1 MHEARP
7 LYENGPKAARIASF
21 GQLMSLLLLIPGGSG
36 MRFCL
41 RLLLLAVLLTLCLPH
56 LLWEKPLP
64 SSDVNI
70 RVDEAKSSHILYRKN
85 LVAAHVNVVSGKQ
98 SRLLV
103 AFPAGNSGVAVWL
116 ESPKGENNFDWAR
129 PPETSRGLGS
139 VQAVTFEVRASQDE
153 LVINQAVLG
162 GLRFIR
168 EWDIDKTKPVEIQ
181 ETAELTSPN
190 VLKLNRPSL
199 DGKTYFR
206 MLITV
211 KNGLVNRSPEGRLS
225 FTSAQAGQ
233 PLHLS
238 ITAISS
244 EKPLTPIPADRM
256 LTKAAINATPDREIQ
271 MLSFL
276 LYKEKFLAGSWTY
289 LTYFGRDTLLT
300 LRFLMNSLTPEA
312 TESMLGAVVNRL
324 REDGDVAHE
333 EEIGDYASWKSHV
346 KGEGFVSTPRY
357 DYKMIDD
364 DFLFPIILS
373 RYVEGADH
381 GRLKSFLA
389 HKTDS
394 GRTYR
399 EAILANL
406 ELVEKKTESF
416 SRRPI
421 WRNLIAL
428 PNGQNDGNWR
438 DSQMGAGFGRYF
450 YDVNVA
456 LVPAA
461 LRAAGKLRAAAE
473 FGVVDESKT
482 LELMHNAATWEL
494 QAPRFFRVEVPSATA
509 AARADQYMKHQNLR
523 VPATPTHPVAFNG
536 VSLDEKGRVI
546 PVMHS
551 DEGFL
556 LLFNEPSEE
565 ILLEV
570 AEKLMTPFPFGLQSD
585 IGMIVANPAFSPEKM
600 QKFFTPRHYHGTVV
614 WSWQQ
619 AMMAAALRRQ
629 IERKDLTHFTRD
641 KLEVAEIRLWEMIS
655 RTQRYRTSELWTWR
669 TERGGMA
676 YAAFGHNEGDHAES
690 NPNQGWSHA
699 YIGVRPPASFTAPEL
714 LSAQE
719 SSPVDAN

>member
-1 MHEARP
+1 
-7 LYENGPKAARIASF
+7 
-21 GQLMSLLLLIPGGSG
+21 

-70 RVDEAKSSHILYRKN
+70 RIDEAKSSHILYRKN

-116 ESPKGENNFDWAR
+116 DSPKGENNFDWVR
-129 PPETSRGLGS
+129 TPETSRGLGS
-139 VQAVTFEVRASQDE
+139 VQAVTFEVRASRDE

-168 EWDIDKTKPVEIQ
+168 EWDVDKTKPVEIQ
-181 ETAELTSPN
+181 ETAEITSPDT
-190 VLKLNRPSL
+190 LKLNRPSL
-199 DGKTYFR
+199 DGRTYFR
-206 MLITV
+206 MLMTV
-211 KNGLVNRSPEGRLS
+211 KNGIVTRTSAGQLS
-225 FTSAQAGQ
+225 FTTVQPGV
-233 PLHLS
+233 PLHFS
-238 ITAISS
+238 VTAIST
-244 EKPLTPIPADRM
+244 EKPLTPIPADMM

-300 LRFLMNSLTPEA
+300 LRFLMTSLKPDA
-312 TESMLGAVVNRL
+312 IESMLGAVVNRL

-333 EEIGDYASWKSHV
+333 EEVGDYASWKSHV
-346 KGEGFVSTPRY
+346 KGEGFASGARY

-364 DFLFPIILS
+364 DFLFPIILW
-373 RYVEGADH
+373 RYVETADS
-381 GRLKSFLA
+381 GRIKAFLA

-406 ELVEKKTESF
+406 DLVERKTEAF

-428 PNGQNDGNWR
+428 PNGQYDGNWR

-461 LRAAGKLRAAAE
+461 LRASGFLRTNTN
-473 FGVVDESKT
+473 FGVDDARSQ
-482 LELMHNAATWEL
+482 ELLRSAATWEL
-494 QAPRFFRVEVPSATA
+494 QAPRFFRVEVPA
-509 AARADQYMKHQNLR
+509 AAGVAQAEQYMRDQNLR
-523 VPATPTHPVAFNG
+523 LPAAPSHPVAFNG

-556 LLFNEPSEE
+556 LLFNEPREE

-570 AEKLMTPFPFGLQSD
+570 AEKLMTPFPYGLQTD
-585 IGMIVANPAFSPEKM
+585 IGMLVANPAFTKRKM
-600 QKFFTPRHYHGTVV
+600 QNFFTPKHYHGTVV

-619 AMMAAALRRQ
+619 AMMATALRKQ
-629 IERKDLTHFTRD
+629 IERRDLSNFTRD
-641 KLEVAEIRLWEMIS
+641 KLELAETRMWEMIA

-669 TERGGMA
+669 GERGTMA
-676 YAAFGHNEGDHAES
+676 YTAFGHNEGDHAES

-699 YIGVRPPASFTAPEL
+699 YIGVRPPARFNAPDL

-719 SSPVDAN
+719 KGPVDAN